1 MQNRSVLILLLAL
14 LTSLACSGR
23 AQNSNSQNSNSS
35 AAQQEKAQAV
45 KLKTIQPQE
54 LKQLRW
60 IEGSWRGT
68 GDVDKPFYERYRF
81 EDDFTLLV
89 ESFDDET
96 FGKVTEVTRFKL
108 KDGVFGNEGDGPR
121 WGASELDDHSITF
134 VPVERAR
141 NTFRWQRERA
151 DLWKAVLDWPAAD
164 GKPARQRV
172 YRMERWPPAKG

>member
-1 MQNRSVLILLLAL
+1 MQNKSVLILLLVL
-14 LTSLACSGR
+14 LASLACSGS
-23 AQNSNSQNSNSS
+23 AQNSNSQNSNSQ
-35 AAQQEKAQAV
+35 AQQEKPQVVRLKVV
-45 KLKTIQPQE
+45 KPQE

-96 FGKVTEVTRFKL
+96 FGKVTDVTRFKW
-108 KDGVFGNEGDGPR
+108 KDGVFGNEGDGAR
-121 WGASELDDHSITF
+121 WAVSELDENSITF
-134 VPVERAR
+134 VPTDKAR
-141 NTFRWQRERA
+141 NSFRWQRESQ
-151 DLWKAVLDWPAAD
+151 DLWKAILDWPASD